1 MTNVITNHA
10 ISYWSLGI
18 GGSYNTSGTFY
29 AGYADNNNYQVG
41 SIRFTNN
48 TYAKTIYVTLKIYDK
63 LKYTSSTPL
72 YVTWNDLSA
81 DINYINRYDNENS
94 DIKAQFSFSSS
105 SKEITFEL
113 NDIPSGTH
121 YIYIWGDKDN
131 SNSRLRFSF
140 PEITYD
146 EYINIPSKPEI
157 ISEINYV
164 KLNENYLLQWNA
176 SIGQDGATIDKYIIE
191 FSTDDFTTI
200 NKTLIIDGD
209 LLKVSFLLDNN
220 FISGLIE
227 DTKIDWRIYVKDS
240 HGLFSEKTTSSFKI
254 NNSPN
259 PPILSKNSIILPS
272 GGGSKKIT
280 ITAGADKDGQTCQIG
295 YNTNENLPIIF
306 YDSPYELSL
315 NKAGTYYFWTYD
327 GIETSTTA
335 TTCEVKLNT
344 KPVIESSEYTV
355 NNSDSHKLT
364 GTITA
369 SLQDG
374 KIATNANVYIKNA
387 MTSFGI
393 KDAIAELL
401 EDGFTTTY
409 NTNNITINIDLNGK
423 NIEDYSYYM
432 VGFEVKDEYEYS
444 DIVWSNV
451 IVQVIGDF
459 PLTIN
464 EPVISNTD
472 NVSEK
477 YSSYYRNEYIVVN
490 WTPPNFSG
498 DIDLYYNL
506 LYSTDS
512 GGQWKNC
519 LWQYNEEWQNDGAIY
534 SGRVKLNNSDN
545 ISVIAKTE
553 ANGNKLLI
561 KVELYNKLESE
572 TKKLSSNSNSL
583 TYVPMISW
591 PASSP
596 FELAIVNELNDGR
609 NVVRPTYH
617 KDESGYSNDIAFN
630 LTIPLPTSVCS
641 LETDNQSLKLSYCIK
656 RDSNISTVN
665 TVNIADTDYNFKQIS
680 ISYKDLS
687 NLGLYNWCE
696 IEANNLVG
704 PYDNFI
710 VSITFKDPFGQQ
722 AENNSLN
729 FSIDF
734 REKPSSLNSVLLGR
748 DGVYDERGTLDSALS
763 IARQKSSS
771 TIFFPS
777 QKSDNI
783 IIDGENMII
792 CFDPTEAKS
801 YMAQTFSKY
810 YIDIY
815 KNNKLLVT
823 YSKNSNEFISGDEY
837 KKEAEKVCL
846 IINTKNLF
854 NDLSEYYVKIR
865 VEDSLIYN
873 NNISEPSKAS
883 NILYGCI
890 RAVPTLE
897 LSNLNYSP
905 DEYDTNIIIIN
916 YNKNISI
923 NWPNKFFNYNPFLRE
938 IEYLNWSY
946 PPPPV
951 EGGEGG
957 TFEEVKLCNFS
968 LQIRFEDGDWVKYP
982 LYTFYSLD
990 YTTNTDLDTK
1000 ITGNANRFY
1009 VRAKVEYYT
1018 GLGYNGES
1026 FYNMTNIVYSTP
1038 QLIIGKIPTIS
1049 QRKNRVGINGA
1060 PNNNNVFS
1068 VTSLK
1073 DNYNIGFYGNDLI
1086 DPSILHNL
1094 KFDLSQGLIYGEKF
1108 AIDWSLIPSEWF
1120 ITTNEIREIDL
1131 DSYNILYPSGEN

>member
-48 TYAKTIYVTLKIYDK
+48 TYAKTIYVTLKIYDN

-81 DINYINRYDNENS
+81 DINYINRYDNGNS

-146 EYINIPSKPEI
+146 EYINIPSKPKI
-157 ISEINYV
+157 VSEINYV

-191 FSTDDFTTI
+191 FSIDNFTTI

-209 LLKVSFLLDNN
+209 LLKVTFLLDDN
-220 FISGLIE
+220 FINGLSIGQE
-227 DTKIDWRIYVKDS
+227 INWRIYAKDN
-240 HGLFSEKTTSSFKI
+240 HGLISNNDSSSFKI
-254 NNSPN
+254 NTPPN
-259 PPILSKNSIILPS
+259 APVLSETSIILPS
-272 GGGSKKIT
+272 VGGNKKVIV
-280 ITAGADKDGQTCQIG
+280 TAGSDIDGQICKVG
-295 YNTNENLPIIF
+295 YNDNENLPTVF
-306 YDSPYELSL
+306 YKSPYKLNL

-327 GIETSTTA
+327 GIEASAATS
-335 TTCEVKLNT
+335 TCEVNLNT
-344 KPVIESSEYTV
+344 KPVITSKSYNIT
-355 NNSDSHKLT
+355 DSHNLI
-364 GTITA
+364 GTITG
-369 SLQDG
+369 LITKG
-374 KIATNANVYIKNA
+374 KIATNAIIYTKHALI
-387 MTSFGI
+387 SSGI
-393 KDAIAELL
+393 KSAAAEVL
-401 EDGFTTTY
+401 ESGFTITCE
-409 NTNNITINIDLNGK
+409 NNKAIINIDLSGK
-423 NIEDYSYYM
+423 NFEDYSFYSI
-432 VGFEVKDEYEYS
+432 GIKIKDEYEYS
-444 DIVWSNV
+444 DIVWFDD
-451 IVQVIGDF
+451 IIQIKGDF
-459 PLTIN
+459 PLEIN
-464 EPVISNTD
+464 DPIILNTD
-472 NVSEK
+472 NVTSL
-477 YSSYYRNEYIVVN
+477 YSTYYKNGIIN
-490 WTPPNFSG
+490 IKWNPPTTSG
-498 DIDLYYNL
+498 DIDLYYNF
-506 LYSTDS
+506 LYSTDG
-512 GGQWKNC
+512 GGQWNNC
-519 LWQYNEEWQNDGAIY
+519 IWQYNNVECK
-534 SGRVKLNNSDN
+534 GRTKIINTNPINTLAT
-545 ISVIAKTE
+545 IAAGGT
-553 ANGNKLLI
+553 KLLI

-596 FELAIVNELNDGR
+596 FELAIVNKLNDGR

-656 RDSNISTVN
+656 RDSNISIVN
-665 TVNIADTDYNFKQIS
+665 TVNITDTDYNFKQIS

-696 IEANNLVG
+696 TEASNLVG

-801 YMAQTFSKY
+801 YTAQTFSKY

-823 YSKNSNEFISGDEY
+823 YSKNSSDFISGDEY

-873 NNISEPSKAS
+873 NNISESSKAS

-923 NWPNKFFNYNPFLRE
+923 NWPNKFFDYNPFLRE

-946 PPPPV
+946 PPPPA

-1073 DNYNIGFYGNDLI
+1073 DNYNIGFYGNDLV
-1086 DPSILHNL
+1086 DPSVLHNL

-1108 AIDWSLIPSEWF
+1108 TIDWSLIPNEWF